1 MSDDF
6 VFTSGNIAI
15 VKSQGSTC
23 LEPSTINI
31 QELLKSYGTVSL
43 PIAQSKAVVENQF
56 TTIKLLF
63 GSWIESGDEDKQLE
77 ELYKSRLFPSASI
90 NE

>member
-1 MSDDF
+1 MSDDIILI
-6 VFTSGNIAI
+6 SGNVAI
-15 VKSQGSTC
+15 VESQSDTC
-23 LEPSTINI
+23 LEPPTIDM
-31 QELLKSYGTVSL
+31 QELPKLYGTVSL
-43 PIAQSKAVVENQF
+43 PIAQSEVVVEDQF

-77 ELYKSRLFPSASI
+77 ELYKSRLLPSASI